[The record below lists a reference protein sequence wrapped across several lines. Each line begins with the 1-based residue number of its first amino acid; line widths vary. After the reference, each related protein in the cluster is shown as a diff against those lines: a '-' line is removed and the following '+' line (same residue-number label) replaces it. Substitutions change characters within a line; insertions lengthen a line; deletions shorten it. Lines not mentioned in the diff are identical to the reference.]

1 MTALDRVSLGD
12 LFTLAN
18 GALGFVAIIYIFE
31 GNYLSATSL
40 LLLSMVMDGLDGY
53 MARRF
58 GSKHTRGQ
66 VLDSIS
72 DSISFAFAPA
82 LMVYAQFEDPSVAP
96 LQTVQDLLVLACAV
110 AVMVSGLFRLA
121 RFSVGGFQL
130 PHFAGLPAPAAALFI
145 LLMCLLFGSTEGTEP
160 SEFYFSFGET
170 AGLVLPVALI
180 ASFLMASTIPYPK
193 IRGGMAIASGVGIA
207 LALLPT
213 VAGIILVGDEQL
225 YTAFSRTATGIALAL
240 TIAYLAG
247 GPLYERQ
254 ERAGV

>member
-18 GALGFVAIIYIFE
+18 GALGFIAIIYVSE

-40 LLLSMVMDGLDGY
+40 LLLSMVMDGLDGF
-53 MARRF
+53 MARRY
-58 GSKHTRGQ
+58 GSKHSRGQ

-82 LMVYAQFEDPSVAP
+82 FLLYAQFEDPAVAP
-96 LQTVQDLLVLACAV
+96 LQALQDVLVLACAV
-110 AVMVSGLFRLA
+110 AVLTSGLFRLA
-121 RFSVGGFQL
+121 RFSAGGFQL
-130 PHFAGLPAPAAALFI
+130 PHFAGLPAPGAALFVI
-145 LLMCLLFGSTEGTEP
+145 LLCLLFGSASGSEP

-170 AGLVLPVALI
+170 PAVVLPAALVASI
-180 ASFLMASTIPYPK
+180 LMASTVPYPK
-193 IRGGMAIASGVGIA
+193 MRGIMAVASGVGVG

-213 VAGIILVGDEQL
+213 VAGIVFVGDQQL

-240 TIAYLAG
+240 TTAYLAG
-247 GPLYERQ
+247 GPLYERRK
-254 ERAGV
+254 RAGV

>member
-18 GALGFVAIIYIFE
+18 GALGFVAIVYIFDK
-31 GNYLSATSL
+31 NYLSAISL
-40 LLLSMVMDGLDGY
+40 LLLSMVMDGLDGF
-53 MARRF
+53 MARRY

-82 LMVYAQFEDPSVAP
+82 LLIYAQFEDPLVAP
-96 LQTVQDLLVLACAV
+96 LQTVQDTLVLACAV
-110 AVMVSGLFRLA
+110 SVLVSGLFRLA
-121 RFSVGGFQL
+121 RFSAGGFQL
-130 PHFAGLPAPAAALFI
+130 PHFAGLPAPGAALFI
-145 LLMCLLFGSTEGTEP
+145 LLMCLLFGPVEGAEPTEY
-160 SEFYFSFGET
+160 YFSLGECPAIVLT
-170 AGLVLPVALI
+170 AALV

-193 IRGGMAIASGVGIA
+193 IRGKMAVASGVGIA

-213 VAGIILVGDEQL
+213 AAGIVMVADQQL

-240 TIAYLAG
+240 TIAYLVG
-247 GPLYERQ
+247 GPLYERRKR
-254 ERAGV
+254 EAL

>member
-18 GALGFVAIIYIFE
+18 GALGFIAIVYIFE

-40 LLLSMVMDGLDGY
+40 LLLSMVMDGLDGF

-58 GSKHTRGQ
+58 GSKHSRGQ

-82 LMVYAQFEDPSVAP
+82 LLVYAEFEDPAVAP
-96 LQTVQDLLVLACAV
+96 LQTAHDVLVLLCAV
-110 AVMVSGLFRLA
+110 AFLVSGLFRLA
-121 RFSVGGFQL
+121 RFSAGGFQL
-130 PHFAGLPAPAAALFI
+130 PHFAGLPAPGAALFVI
-145 LLMCLLFGSTEGTEP
+145 LMCLLFGSGAGSES
-160 SEFYFSFGET
+160 SEFYFTLGEMPEV
-170 AGLVLPVALI
+170 VLPAALV

-193 IRGGMAIASGVGIA
+193 MRGAMAVASGVGVA

-213 VAGIILVGDEQL
+213 VAGLAIVGDQQL

-240 TIAYLAG
+240 IIAYLAG
-247 GPLYERQ
+247 GPLYERRK
-254 ERAGV
+254 RAEV